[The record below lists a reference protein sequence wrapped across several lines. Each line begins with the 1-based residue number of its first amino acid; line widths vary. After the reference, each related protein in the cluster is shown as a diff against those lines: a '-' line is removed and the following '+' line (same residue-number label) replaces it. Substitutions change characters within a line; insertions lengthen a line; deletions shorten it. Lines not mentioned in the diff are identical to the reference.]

1 MKKKYDYKKS
11 LKIIN
16 QIQRIRSKNNVNWM
30 NLVRLSLK
38 LDSAKTSQILSEI
51 YSLDQ
56 KISKKAKELFT
67 LGKIKSN

>member
-1 MKKKYDYKKS
+1 MKKDKFY
-11 LKIIN
+11 KIID
-16 QIQRIRSKNNVNWM
+16 QIENCRSKNNVNWM

-38 LDSAKTSQILSEI
+38 LDPSKTSQILSEI

-67 LGKIKSN
+67 LGKIK

>member
-11 LKIIN
+11 LKIVN
-16 QIQRIRSKNNVNWM
+16 EIQMIRSKNNVNWM

-38 LDSAKTSQILSEI
+38 LDPSKTSQILSQI

-56 KISKKAKELFT
+56 KISKKAKKLFT
-67 LGKIKSN
+67 LGKIK

>member
-67 LGKIKSN
+67 LGKIK